1 MVSNRITD
9 GVGKKIVDALKK
21 QTDSDVLQPRFTA
34 VEQPEEVETPE
45 IVSQSI
51 EYIQNEAENEGED
64 EPVLNAFKSEMPK
77 PTFHFSSSIEQSATQ
92 FATNV
97 NDSFAGTDFDD
108 FELPANVEILR
119 QLISKLPSNV
129 SKQTGAQIIK
139 QTMEALGI
147 SMKTVLQEAQQVQ
160 ENINASAR
168 ECQSNIS
175 EYRRQIGMLENQTQ
189 KLHRQYSM
197 VNDIISLFLQAN

>member
-1 MVSNRITD
+1 MVSNRMTD

-21 QTDSDVLQPRFTA
+21 QTDPEFFQPKFTA
-34 VEQPEEVETPE
+34 IEPSEETQVE
-45 IVSQSI
+45 I
-51 EYIQNEAENEGED
+51 EGED
-64 EPVLNAFKSEMPK
+64 VKPFEFVQEDVEEEESPINLFPSEIVK
-77 PTFHFSSSIEQSATQ
+77 PAFHFTSEPAIQI
-92 FATNV
+92 NPI
-97 NDSFAGTDFDD
+97 NDSFAAEIED
-108 FELPANVEILR
+108 FELPANVAVLK

-147 SMKTVLQEAQQVQ
+147 SMKSVLQEAQQVQ

-168 ECQSNIS
+168 ECQNNIS
-175 EYRRQIGMLENQTQ
+175 EYKRQISLLETQTQ

-197 VNDIISLFLQAN
+197 VNDIISLFIQAN

>member
-1 MVSNRITD
+1 MVSNRMTD

-21 QTDSDVLQPRFTA
+21 QTDADVLQPQFTA
-34 VEQPEEVETPE
+34 VEQTEEKETENISLNQPFEFQNTEAEAEEPVVNVFQPE
-45 IVSQSI
+45 ITK
-51 EYIQNEAENEGED
+51 
-64 EPVLNAFKSEMPK
+64 PV
-77 PTFHFSSSIEQSATQ
+77 FHFNSSLEQPSIQI
-92 FATNV
+92 TNN
-97 NDSFAGTDFDD
+97 NDNFAGADFDD

-147 SMKTVLQEAQQVQ
+147 SMKSVLQEAQQVQ

-175 EYRRQIGMLENQTQ
+175 EYRRQIGMLESQTQ

>member
-21 QTDSDVLQPRFTA
+21 QTDSDVLQPRFAA

-51 EYIQNEAENEGED
+51 EYIQNEAENED
-64 EPVLNAFKSEMPK
+64 EPVLNTFKSEMPK
-77 PTFHFSSSIEQSATQ
+77 PAFHFSSSIEQSATQ
-92 FATNV
+92 FSTNV
-97 NDSFAGTDFDD
+97 NDSFAGTDLDD

>member
-1 MVSNRITD
+1 MVSNRMTD
-9 GVGKKIVDALKK
+9 GVGKKIVDALRK
-21 QTDSDVLQPRFTA
+21 QTDSDVLQPQFTA
-34 VEQPEEVETPE
+34 VEQPEAVVEETSEIMNQPFEYVQTNEVQEEQPVVNSFTPE
-45 IVSQSI
+45 I
-51 EYIQNEAENEGED
+51 
-64 EPVLNAFKSEMPK
+64 PK
-77 PTFHFSSSIEQSATQ
+77 PAFHFASNIEQPTVQVSAL
-92 FATNV
+92 
-97 NDSFAGTDFDD
+97 NDTFGGAEFDD
-108 FELPANVEILR
+108 FELPANVEILK

-147 SMKTVLQEAQQVQ
+147 SMKSVLQEAQQVQ

>member
-1 MVSNRITD
+1 MVSNRMTD
-9 GVGKKIVDALKK
+9 GVGKKIVDALRK
-21 QTDSDVLQPRFTA
+21 QTDSDVLQPQFTA
-34 VEQPEEVETPE
+34 VEQAEAIEETSE
-45 IVSQSI
+45 IMSQPF
-51 EYIQNEAENEGED
+51 EYLQTNEVQEEQPSVNTFAQ
-64 EPVLNAFKSEMPK
+64 EMPK
-77 PTFHFSSSIEQSATQ
+77 PTFHFASNAEQTTVQVA
-92 FATNV
+92 AL
-97 NDSFAGTDFDD
+97 NDTFGGAEFDD
-108 FELPANVEILR
+108 FELPANVEILK

-147 SMKTVLQEAQQVQ
+147 SMKSVLQEAQQVQ

-175 EYRRQIGMLENQTQ
+175 EYRRQIGILENQTQ

>member
-1 MVSNRITD
+1 MVSNRMTD

-21 QTDSDVLQPRFTA
+21 QTDSDVLQPKFTA
-34 VEQPEEVETPE
+34 VEQTEEVETPE
-45 IVSQSI
+45 AASQPF
-51 EYIQNEAENEGED
+51 EYVQNENDNEE
-64 EPVLNAFKSEMPK
+64 EQVINVFKSEMPK
-77 PTFHFSSSIEQSATQ
+77 PAFHFTSNIEQQAIQ
-92 FATNV
+92 LTNI
-97 NDSFAGTDFDD
+97 NDNFAGAEFDD
-108 FELPANVEILR
+108 FELPANVEILK
-119 QLISKLPSNV
+119 QIISKLPSNV

-147 SMKTVLQEAQQVQ
+147 SMKSVLQEAQQVQ